1 LILPDGSKN
10 NLEKVHPF
18 SCSCGIM
25 VLLAEEFPKVPYNT
39 PEALDSRRK
48 ERSLPLS
55 FLPTKFFGAE
65 FRKGLDD

>member
-1 LILPDGSKN
+1 
-10 NLEKVHPF
+10 
-18 SCSCGIM
+18 M